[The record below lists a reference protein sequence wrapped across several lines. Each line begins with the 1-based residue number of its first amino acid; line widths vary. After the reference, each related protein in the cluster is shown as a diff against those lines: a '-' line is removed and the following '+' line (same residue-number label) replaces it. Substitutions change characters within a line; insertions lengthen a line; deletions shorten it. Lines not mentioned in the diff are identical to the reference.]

1 MLKRFFVTAIILLVI
16 GAVIFGCVKIFGNE
30 TKTISVTEFSVGG
43 LDEFGEFERNDRALI
58 TKEMFECRGLTVEPD
73 IESTSTYKIFFYN
86 MDKEFLE
93 STSATSRVYSGE
105 VPVAARYA
113 RVMIIPAI
121 PEGEDAE
128 RWKIGFFEK
137 FGIANDIEITVDKK
151 QYVENLCV
159 KGQSGKNY
167 TYSTSTRKC
176 VLVDSKSHI
185 LSKDISISE
194 IEQIR
199 IVNDTENAIN
209 VYLRDTTASTGEK
222 HFTLE
227 AGESKDFEKTD
238 MGSCKILNVAYQVN
252 SHAPKVYVLK

>member
-93 STSATSRVYSGE
+93 STSATSGVYSGE

-159 KGQSGKNY
+159 KGQSGKDYSFVPLSKKY
-167 TYSTSTRKC
+167 T
-176 VLVDSKSHI
+176 LVEFKGHT
-185 LSKDISISE
+185 LSKDIDLSE
-194 IEQIR
+194 LEEIR
-199 IVNDTENAIN
+199 VVNDTPN
-209 VYLRDTTASTGEK
+209 VIMLYLRDTTSTNGENGIRIEPGE
-222 HFTLE
+222 TLDLTK
-227 AGESKDFEKTD
+227 SQMYSCKTLNVCYKTD
-238 MGSCKILNVAYQVN
+238 SNI
-252 SHAPKVYVLK
+252 PKVYVLK